1 MYIQTIDI
9 QSKHLQRVLD
19 LSDENI
25 KTLGLLPYEA
35 IKEQARKN
43 HIFGAINENDF
54 LCGYLIFRISYQ
66 TVTIVHLCIDE
77 KFRGQGVSKFLI
89 DYIKEF
95 SKPYLGIRL
104 KCRQNYIAN
113 KVWPKFNFQPVKEM
127 PGRSKE
133 GHLLTLWYYSNNH
146 FNLFSQI
153 HETKEKEKTLV
164 AIDMNIFLD
173 LKDSRNNESLA
184 LYSDWLID
192 EIELC
197 ITHEL
202 HNEIYQSQD
211 FTTRERS
218 RNFANNFFP
227 LTFDER
233 KFEKLYSELKT
244 SFVLKDENDKSDLK
258 HITKAIIGKARY
270 FITRD
275 ENWLQK
281 SEFFEENHN
290 ILILRP
296 STFVTHFDELMQ
308 SSKYQPVKLAGSS
321 LKIEYISKDNVDLIT
336 NTFLYNEKKIQER
349 KSEFSIK
356 IREYLSYPDK
366 YNSLIISDNQN
377 LLLALIVYDLTDKHK
392 VKIPLLRF
400 AKTQLKLTIAKHLLY
415 NAIVKF
421 SNQQRFAIELTDEF
435 ISPEIFS
442 CLNELYFVNYQ
453 NKWTR
458 FCISGVLNLKQ
469 LQEKLKELSQFLP
482 EYKLYTDNLLST
494 TNSLIAEYDKF
505 TAYKLERLLS
515 PLKITELVLPCFI
528 IPIQPRWAAELFEE
542 NITNQKLA
550 LFPTDEN
557 LVLNTQNVYY
567 RSAKPKILEE
577 QARILWYVSKDESHK
592 YINGIQSITTSS
604 YIDEIFIDKPKQL
617 FKKFQRLGIYKWNDI
632 YQTAKEDIEN
642 PIMSFVFSDTELFKN
657 RIPLK
662 QLKTIYKS
670 FTGKNFQILS
680 PISIDNSLFL
690 ELYKLGNK
698 P

>member
-1 MYIQTIDI
+1 MKIQTIDI
-9 QSKHLQRVLD
+9 NSKHLQRVLD

-35 IKEQARKN
+35 IREQARKN
-43 HIFGAINENDF
+43 HIFGAINENDL
-54 LCGYLIFRISYQ
+54 LCGYIIFRISYQ

-77 KFRGQGVSKFLI
+77 KFRGLGVAKLLI

-104 KCRQNYIAN
+104 KCRQDYIAN
-113 KVWPKFNFQPVKEM
+113 KVCPKFNFSPRDEV
-127 PGRSKE
+127 PCRSKE

-146 FNLFSQI
+146 LDLFTHIQ
-153 HETKEKEKTLV
+153 ETKAKDKFLV

-173 LKDSRNNESLA
+173 LKNKREKETQA
-184 LYSDWLID
+184 LLSDWLID
-192 EIELC
+192 DIELC
-197 ITHEL
+197 VTHEL
-202 HNEIYQSQD
+202 YNEIYQSQD
-211 FTTRERS
+211 LKTREESRS
-218 RNFANNFFP
+218 FVNRFIQ
-227 LTFDER
+227 LKFDENN
-233 KFEKLYSELKT
+233 FEKLYSEFKNYFL
-244 SFVLKDENDKSDLK
+244 LKDKNDVSDLR
-258 HITKAIIGKARY
+258 HITQAIIGKARY

-275 ENWLQK
+275 ENWLEK
-281 SEFFEENHN
+281 SEFFEEKHN

-308 SSKYQPVKLAGSS
+308 ASKYQPVKLAGSR
-321 LKIEYISKDNVDLIT
+321 LKIEYISKDNIDLLS
-336 NTFLYNEKKIQER
+336 NVFLYNEKKIQER
-349 KSEFSIK
+349 KSEFSTK

-366 YNSLIISDNQN
+366 YNSLIIRDNQN
-377 LLLALIVYDLTDKHK
+377 QLLALIVYDLTDNHK
-392 VKIPLLRF
+392 VKIPFLRF
-400 AKTQLKLTIAKHLLY
+400 AKTPLKLTIAKHLLY
-415 NAIVKF
+415 SAIVKY

-435 ISPEIFS
+435 INPEIFS
-442 CLNELYFVNYQ
+442 CLNDLYFVEYQ

-469 LQEKLKELSQFLP
+469 LQEKLNELSQFLP
-482 EYKLYTDNLLST
+482 EYKLYTDNLLNT

-515 PLKITELVLPCFI
+515 PLKIVELDLPCFI

-550 LFPTDEN
+550 LFPPDEN

-577 QARILWYVSKDESHK
+577 KARILWYVSKDESHK
-592 YINGIQSITTSS
+592 YINGIQCITTSS
-604 YIDEIFIDKPKQL
+604 YIDEIYIDKPKQL
-617 FKKFQRLGIYKWNDI
+617 FKKFQRLGIYEWKDI

-657 RIPLK
+657 RISLK
-662 QLKTIYKS
+662 QLKTIYNS
-670 FTGKNFQILS
+670 FTGKNFNIQS
-680 PISIDNSLFL
+680 PVRIDNSLFL
-690 ELYKLGNK
+690 ELYKIGNK
-698 P
+698 L